1 MDFCRKLCY
10 DEHSQRIDFCPSCLE
25 RNVAPVEVEQMKR
38 DIWVLLFGLGVL
50 LFGWPFLTIFQD
62 WLTYYLFIVWIVFI
76 GLLFLTST
84 FSNREDGGN

>member
-1 MDFCRKLCY
+1 
-10 DEHSQRIDFCPSCLE
+10 
-25 RNVAPVEVEQMKR
+25 MKR